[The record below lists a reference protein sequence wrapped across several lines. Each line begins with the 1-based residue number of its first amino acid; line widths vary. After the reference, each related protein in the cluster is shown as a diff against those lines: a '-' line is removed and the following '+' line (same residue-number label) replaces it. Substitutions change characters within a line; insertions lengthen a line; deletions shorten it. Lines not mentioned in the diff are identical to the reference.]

1 MFQVFTALHLDWLGS
16 SDTWKTRLRGTDDI
30 TGLSPRMA
38 NLTILGRNDKFVEK
52 KTAETAITGLMNPSI
67 ALHHAMLL

>member
-1 MFQVFTALHLDWLGS
+1 
-16 SDTWKTRLRGTDDI
+16 
-30 TGLSPRMA
+30 MA